1 MSQLYVKI
9 TNVNGENGCETLESY
24 CKRLSKKNNSILY
37 KLENYLQ
44 KSMLSEPELLEIR
57 DVILTV
63 SGDISRIPINI
74 IYGDPHEKL

>member
-1 MSQLYVKI
+1 MNELYVKI

-37 KLENYLQ
+37 KLEKYLQ

-74 IYGDPHEKL
+74 INGDPHEKL

>member
-1 MSQLYVKI
+1 MNQLYVKI

-74 IYGDPHEKL
+74 IHGDPHEKL

>member
-1 MSQLYVKI
+1 MNELYVKI

-24 CKRLSKKNNSILY
+24 CKRLSKKNNSVLY

-44 KSMLSEPELLEIR
+44 KTMLSEPELTEIR
-57 DVILTV
+57 DIILTV

-74 IYGDPHEKL
+74 ICGDPHEEL